1 MSARGAVGPGLGA
14 LAVAL
19 VLGLVLALV
28 LAVSLLGGVAG
39 LLVAV
44 ALAGLLT
51 FALRTRAGPEPP
63 TPVASAPPL
72 LTPVTDLS
80 TDALGREWLRTAGAL
95 GAELEP
101 GTRQHVVRRRQ
112 DTLDELERR
121 DPAGFAR
128 WLADGARVD
137 SDPASWVRGDAPQP

>member
-1 MSARGAVGPGLGA
+1 MSARGLVGRGPGAPG
-14 LAVAL
+14 V
-19 VLGLVLALV
+19 VVLAALSLV
-28 LAVSLLGGVAG
+28 VAVLVGGLAGV
-39 LLVAV
+39 LVAV
-44 ALAGLLT
+44 ALAGLTT
-51 FALRTRAGPEPP
+51 FALRTRGGRAVPGPAVPGSP
-63 TPVASAPPL
+63 VLTPVAE
-72 LTPVTDLS
+72 LS